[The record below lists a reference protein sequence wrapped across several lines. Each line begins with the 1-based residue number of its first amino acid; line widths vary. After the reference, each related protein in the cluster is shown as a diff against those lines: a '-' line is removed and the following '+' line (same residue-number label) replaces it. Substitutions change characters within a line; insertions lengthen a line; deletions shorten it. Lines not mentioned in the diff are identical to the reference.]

1 MKSNKRFIFYI
12 SLTLILGIIMG
23 AYFSNILLKNLPAFN
38 NNKMSAVINLI
49 AEKYVDSIS
58 VDELMEKA
66 IPNIISGL
74 DPHSVYIPASDLEAV
89 NEDLEGSFS
98 GIGVQF
104 SIMNDTVSVVSV
116 ITGGPSEKVGLM
128 PGDRIV
134 SINDTIFVG
143 KNVTNEK
150 VMKKLRGKEGSPVK
164 LSIKRSSSKSLL
176 TFTIKRGEIPVNSID
191 VAFPVEPTIG
201 YVKISKFGT
210 NTYSEFV
217 AALAKLQNQKCSNF
231 IIDLRGNPGGFLDV
245 AINMVNE
252 FLPQGRLIVYTE
264 GKTMPR
270 SDAVSNGSGSFQNN
284 QVVVLLDEF
293 SASSSEI
300 FAGAIQDNDR
310 GLIIGRRS
318 YGKGLVQQQYPLADG
333 SALRLT
339 IARYFTPS
347 GRCIQKEYAMGDLK
361 DYEDDIMNRYIHGE
375 FDSQDSIKLN
385 KKKEYR
391 TVTGRK
397 VYGGGGIMPDIF
409 VPRETEGINSYF
421 NSLVNS
427 GVLYQFCFEFADR
440 NRSILKQFKH
450 YKQMQSYLKT
460 RSVVDELVD
469 YAHNHGVRRRPIYVE
484 MSRPMLE
491 VQTEAY
497 IARNLLGDDAFYP
510 IFLQDDITL
519 RKAVDALKS
528 KQALRLSLKAQSVA
542 RLK

>member
-104 SIMNDTVSVVSV
+104 SIMNDTVSIVSV

-134 SINDTIFVG
+134 SINDTVFVG

-150 VMKKLRGKEGSPVK
+150 VMKKLRGKEGTSVK
-164 LSIKRSSSKSLL
+164 LGVKRNSSRSLL
-176 TFTIKRGEIPVNSID
+176 TFKIKRGEIPVNSID

-217 AALAKLQNQKCSNF
+217 AALAKLQNKKCSNF

-347 GRCIQKEYAMGDLK
+347 GRCIQKEYEMGDLK
-361 DYEDDIMNRYIHGE
+361 DYEDDIMNRYMHGE

-385 KKKEYR
+385 KKKEYK

-409 VPRETEGINSYF
+409 VPRETEGLNSYF
-421 NSLVNS
+421 NSLVNN

-440 NRSILKQFKH
+440 NRGVLKQFKN
-450 YKQMQSYLKT
+450 YKQIQAYLKT
-460 RSVVDELVD
+460 KNIVDELVD
-469 YAHNHGVRRRPIYVE
+469 YAHAHGVRRRPIYVE
-484 MSRPMLE
+484 MSRPLLE
-491 VQTEAY
+491 VQAEAY

-510 IFLQDDITL
+510 IFLQDDNTL
-519 RKAVDALKS
+519 KKAIGALKS
-528 KQALRLSLKAQSVA
+528 KQALRLALKAQSAA